1 MRNKKWRNA
10 VIVFTVVVVSLLAS
24 GCSLVKASAADYMRL
39 SEEDRVDY
47 AQRNYLKF
55 SESPDKKFEV
65 LVSFRD
71 VSCQELASLLDGQS
85 NIISAFHCFE
95 VNGECAVGGYT
106 ECQGK
111 VAQTVIN
118 DYYLSIYNLV
128 VGQIE
133 SHDDLVEKIKKS
145 YETGDEA
152 KASDVAMEEELRDEE
167 RIYEQFVLQKE
178 AMDNGEFHIYGM
190 RLIMTGAEIEKLL
203 YSDAVVLVEILEFDN
218 NNILTPIR

>member
-10 VIVFTVVVVSLLAS
+10 VIVFTVVVVSLLVS

-47 AQRNYLKF
+47 AQRNYPKF
-55 SESPDKKFEV
+55 SENPDKKFEV
-65 LVSFRD
+65 LVSFRN
-71 VSCQELASLLDGQS
+71 VPYQELASLLDGQS

-95 VNGECAVGGYT
+95 ANGECAVGGYT

-111 VAQTVIN
+111 AAQTVIN

-152 KASDVAMEEELRDEE
+152 KASDVAMEEELRDAE